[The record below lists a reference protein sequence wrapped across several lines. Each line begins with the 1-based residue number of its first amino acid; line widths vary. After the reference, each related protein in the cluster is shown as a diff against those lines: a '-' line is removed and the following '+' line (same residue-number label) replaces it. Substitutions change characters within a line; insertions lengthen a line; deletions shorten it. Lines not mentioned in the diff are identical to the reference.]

1 MFATV
6 NAVVKSGSKVERK
19 NKEKKTDNTSK
30 SIVRYEFLESI
41 VRLSLR
47 RFKELDPLDAIRRI
61 VEEFILPTCKPEWN
75 LDDFRRNHLYL
86 EGVHN
91 ILSDERFAVK
101 LRNLYDEGVKRAKMN
116 DRNIKL
122 LNLKGFIE
130 IMCFPIEDEEE
141 KKNKEKKA
149 LELLEEK
156 RKH

>member
-19 NKEKKTDNTSK
+19 NKEKKTDNTTK

-47 RFKELDPLDAIRRI
+47 RFKELDPLDAIRRT

-101 LRNLYDEGVKRAKMN
+101 LRNLYVY
-116 DRNIKL
+116 
-122 LNLKGFIE
+122 
-130 IMCFPIEDEEE
+130 
-141 KKNKEKKA
+141 
-149 LELLEEK
+149 
-156 RKH
+156 